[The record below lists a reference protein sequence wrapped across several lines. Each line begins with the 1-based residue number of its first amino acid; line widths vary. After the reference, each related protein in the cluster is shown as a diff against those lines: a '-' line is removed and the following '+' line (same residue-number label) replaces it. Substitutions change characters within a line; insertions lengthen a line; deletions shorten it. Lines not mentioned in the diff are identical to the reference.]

1 MDIRYENT
9 FKDMIKFNLF
19 HLPRMRVQQ
28 VSWLITI
35 VAIAALLWTII
46 DSVEILFIAKIIFL
60 VIAESIILAFLA
72 AITFLTIIFAYIPGK
87 NKGILTEHHLKILDT
102 GLVEETSMNT
112 TSHSWAGIV
121 DICQN
126 RDYIFIYVTQ
136 HAAHV
141 IPKKAFK
148 SRDEATNFF
157 QYACQL
163 WKPSM

>member
-19 HLPRMRVQQ
+19 HLARMRVQQ
-28 VSWLITI
+28 VSWLIVI
-35 VAIAALLWTII
+35 VGIAVIFWTII
-46 DSVEILFIAKIIFL
+46 DSVEILFIAKVVLL
-60 VIAESIILAFLA
+60 VLVESIILALLA
-72 AITFLTIIFAYIPGK
+72 AITFLTIIFAYAPGK
-87 NKGILTEHHLKILDT
+87 NKGMLTEHHLKLLST
-102 GLVEETSMNT
+102 GLVEETSINT

-121 DICQN
+121 DISQN

-148 SRDEATNFF
+148 SRDEATDFF
-157 QYACQL
+157 QYAYQL
-163 WKPSM
+163 WKPST